1 MHPFPTL
8 QTNRLGLREITQDDA
23 QDIFEIYSCA
33 EVVRYYDC
41 DAYESIEQAL
51 SQIQSWAANYSKD
64 VAIRWG
70 YQKSAKPKSSA
81 PAVSIFGTNNTR
93 LRHWD
98 MIFCPAIGT
107 KELSPKP

>member
-70 YQKSAKPKSSA
+70 GIRNRQSQ
-81 PAVSIFGTNNTR
+81 NHR
-93 LRHWD
+93 HLRFQFLEQT
-98 MIFCPAIGT
+98 ILVFATGI
-107 KELSPKP
+107 